1 MRGRVRWL
9 LVAGASVMV
18 VGAVALAAVA
28 GDRAGDGA
36 RGATSS
42 SSAAGPT
49 STSTSTVTTST
60 SSTTTT
66 TSTTTPRPSTF
77 TSTSATT
84 STTAPTGPAVAVR
97 RGPSDRPVVAL
108 TFDAGWDTGYAA
120 AILDTLAAEGVRAS
134 FGLTGRWTEA
144 NPALVAR
151 MAAEG
156 HQLVNH
162 TWSHPSFT
170 GASTGSRPLSTAER
184 LDQLA
189 RAEAA
194 IVAASGTTTKP
205 WFRPPYGDEDAS
217 VRADVGSAGYAYEGL
232 WTVDSLGWKG
242 IPAAEITERC
252 LTRAEPGAIYLFHV
266 GAAAAD
272 AQALPAIIDGL
283 RAQGYRF
290 ATLSELVAG

>member
-1 MRGRVRWL
+1 MRWL
-9 LVAGASVMV
+9 LAAGAGAMV
-18 VGAVALAAVA
+18 VGALALAAVA
-28 GDRAGDGA
+28 GDGDGDGA
-36 RGATSS
+36 QRSASTTSEPETTG
-42 SSAAGPT
+42 SSAA
-49 STSTSTVTTST
+49 
-60 SSTTTT
+60 SSTTTMA
-66 TSTTTPRPSTF
+66 TTTAPP
-77 TSTSATT
+77 STSATT
-84 STTAPTGPAVAVR
+84 TAPSTTVVTTSTTASTGPAVVVR

-108 TFDAGWDTGYAA
+108 TFDAGSDTGYAA
-120 AILDTLAAEGVRAS
+120 AILDTLAAKGIRAS

-156 HQLVNH
+156 HQLLNH

-170 GASTGSRPLSTAER
+170 GTSTGAGPLSTAER

-194 IVAASGTTTKP
+194 IAAASGTTARP

-217 VRADVGSAGYAYEGL
+217 VRADVGSAGYAYEAM

-266 GAAAAD
+266 GSASAD

-283 RAQGYRF
+283 RARGYRF
-290 ATLSELVAG
+290 ATLAALVAS